1 MTRILVPLVAVL
13 LAGPTLHLGAQQS
26 ASSAVERQP
35 NFSGTWKLTKQD
47 PPPRPPRGGGAGDE
61 ENRGA
66 TRALEVAP
74 VTLKIVHNGND
85 LTFESTMSDGWV
97 RTLQFK
103 LDFAYTVNPLP
114 PGGDGGEPRLNGPT
128 KTRGR
133 WMGNRL
139 FLHQTQGLGQRRDI
153 LTINGDVLSIQRDYE
168 TPGGAGTTFL
178 TFNRVTS

>member
-1 MTRILVPLVAVL
+1 MKQAVL
-13 LAGPTLHLGAQQS
+13 LAILVLASPAVPRVEAQQ
-26 ASSAVERQP
+26 QP
-35 NFSGTWKLTKQD
+35 NFSGTWKLVKQD
-47 PPPRPPRGGGAGDE
+47 PPPARGRG
-61 ENRGA
+61 RGA
-66 TRALEVAP
+66 ADGGEDRGSTRALEVAP
-74 VTLKIVHNGND
+74 VTLKITQSGND
-85 LTFESTMSDGWV
+85 MTFESTMSDGWV

-103 LDFAYTVNPLP
+103 LDFNYTVNPLP
-114 PGGDGGEPRLNGPT
+114 QGGDGGEPRLNGPT

-133 WMGNRL
+133 WMGSRL